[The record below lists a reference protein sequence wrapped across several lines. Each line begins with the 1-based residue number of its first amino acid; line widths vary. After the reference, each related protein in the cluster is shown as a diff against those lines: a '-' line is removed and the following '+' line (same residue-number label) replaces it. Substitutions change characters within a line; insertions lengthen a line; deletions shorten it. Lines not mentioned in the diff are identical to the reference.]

1 MVDPSNRFVFSETSR
16 QIQLE
21 TSRSNSTIR
30 TLECG
35 ILNRALPV
43 LDPLLPADNNS
54 IRNRDLGLAIHLC
67 AT

>member
-1 MVDPSNRFVFSETSR
+1 MVDPSSRFVFSETSR

-21 TSRSNSTIR
+21 TARNNSTIR

-54 IRNRDLGLAIHLC
+54 IRNWDLGLAIHLC

>member
-1 MVDPSNRFVFSETSR
+1 MVDPSSRFVFSEASR

-35 ILNRALPV
+35 ILNRALPI

-54 IRNRDLGLAIHLC
+54 IRNQGLGLAIHLC

>member
-1 MVDPSNRFVFSETSR
+1 MVDPSSRFVFSEASR

-54 IRNRDLGLAIHLC
+54 IRNRDLGLVIHLC